1 LFWANSRVTA
11 YTLAMT
17 THSDDSARATRR
29 PRGRP
34 RKSAGTPV
42 DARTS
47 IVRAAMAEFAA
58 RGYDATSL
66 RAIARRAEVD
76 PSLVHHYFDDK
87 ADLFAASIEAPVR
100 PDRLAAHIL
109 EGPRERI
116 GEGLVRALLTAL
128 EEPKA
133 RARIVS
139 LIHTALGQ
147 EFAATLLR
155 QFLTREVLDRIAATV
170 GGGEAEL
177 RASLAASQMVGL
189 IVARYGIRVE
199 PLASASIEQVVARV
213 GPVVQWHLTGI
224 PPSSA
229 PSEAPHEP
237 ERTETLDSGNPTGQ

>member
-1 LFWANSRVTA
+1 
-11 YTLAMT
+11 MT
-17 THSDDSARATRR
+17 TQPDDAAPATRR

-34 RKSAGTPV
+34 RKSAATPV

-47 IVRAAMAEFAA
+47 IVHAAMAEFAA

-87 ADLFAASIEAPVR
+87 ADLFAASIQAPVR

-109 EGPRERI
+109 EGPRELI

-128 EEPKA
+128 EDPKA
-133 RARIVS
+133 RARVVS

-155 QFLTREVLDRIAATV
+155 QFLTREVLGRVAARV
-170 GGGEAEL
+170 GGDEAEL

-199 PLASASIEQVVARV
+199 PLASAPAEEIVARV
-213 GPVVQWHLTGI
+213 GAVVQWHLTGV
-224 PPSSA
+224 PPALEPGRTA
-229 PSEAPHEP
+229 PGPAGL
-237 ERTETLDSGNPTGQ
+237 ETLDSEDRTGE